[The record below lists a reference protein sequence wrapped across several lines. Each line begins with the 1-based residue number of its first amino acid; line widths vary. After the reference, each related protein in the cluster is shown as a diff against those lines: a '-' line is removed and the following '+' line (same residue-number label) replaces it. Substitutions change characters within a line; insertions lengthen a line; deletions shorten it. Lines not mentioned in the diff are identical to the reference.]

1 MDISGQVA
9 IVTGGGSGL
18 GAATARYLASK
29 GAKIGILDFD
39 GAAGA
44 AVATEVGG
52 LSVQVDVGDAAQVEA
67 AIDTIVSKLGAPR
80 VVVNCAGIANAA
92 RMVGREG
99 KLAVDLFERV
109 IRVNLIGTFNVMSYA
124 TRAMM
129 NLPLLENSERGVIIN
144 TSSAAYQDGQMGQA
158 AYSASKGGVASMCL
172 PLARELA
179 QSAVR
184 VMAIAPGLFGT
195 PMMMSLPTE
204 VTDAIIKNVPH
215 PARLGQ
221 PDEFGLLVSQ
231 IIENPYLNGEVIR
244 LDGATR
250 LPPR

>member
-39 GAAGA
+39 GAAAA
-44 AVATEVGG
+44 AVASEVGG

-129 NLPLLENSERGVIIN
+129 NLPLLENGERGVIIN